1 MGWQTSTITQLIFN
15 RETYN
20 DIYQIE
26 NEIEN
31 NDKTIQNIKEEL
43 YTMTTSRPED
53 LLIHNEDMDLLSLQ
67 RETKDKLEILEECI
81 IENYKLECLKETFKL
96 RDGDFI
102 ENANRKQNIKKWLI
116 DNYILDKSDFVN
128 TNINN
133 SNKENININIK
144 NIEGD

>member
-20 DIYQIE
+20 DIYQVE

-43 YTMTTSRPED
+43 YTMNTSRPED

-102 ENANRKQNIKKWLI
+102 ENTNRKQNIKKWLI
-116 DNYILDKSDFVN
+116 DNYILDKSDFIN
-128 TNINN
+128 TSINT
-133 SNKENININIK
+133 SNKENINIK

>member
-1 MGWQTSTITQLIFN
+1 MGWQTSTITQLVFN

-20 DIYQIE
+20 DIYQVE

-102 ENANRKQNIKKWLI
+102 ENTNRKQNIKKWLI
-116 DNYILDKSDFVN
+116 DNYILDKSDFIN
-128 TNINN
+128 TSINN
-133 SNKENININIK
+133 SNKENINIK

>member
-20 DIYQIE
+20 DIYQVE

-102 ENANRKQNIKKWLI
+102 ENTNRKQNIKKWLI
-116 DNYILDKSDFVN
+116 DNYILDKNDFIN
-128 TNINN
+128 TSINN
-133 SNKENININIK
+133 SNKENINIK

>member
-20 DIYQIE
+20 DIYQVE

-102 ENANRKQNIKKWLI
+102 ENTNRKQNIKKWLI
-116 DNYILDKSDFVN
+116 DNYILDKSDFIN
-128 TNINN
+128 TSINN
-133 SNKENININIK
+133 SNKENINIK

>member
-20 DIYQIE
+20 DIYQVE

-102 ENANRKQNIKKWLI
+102 ENTNRKQNIKKWLI
-116 DNYILDKSDFVN
+116 DNYILDKSDFIN
-128 TNINN
+128 TSINI
-133 SNKENININIK
+133 SNKENINIK

>member
-102 ENANRKQNIKKWLI
+102 ENTNRKQNIKKWLI
-116 DNYILDKSDFVN
+116 DNYILDKSDFIN
-128 TNINN
+128 TSINN
-133 SNKENININIK
+133 SNKENINIK

>member
-20 DIYQIE
+20 NIYQVE
-26 NEIEN
+26 NEIKN

-102 ENANRKQNIKKWLI
+102 ENTNRKQNIKDWLI
-116 DNYILDKSDFVN
+116 DNYILDKSDF
-128 TNINN
+128 I
-133 SNKENININIK
+133 SNKENINIK

>member
-20 DIYQIE
+20 DIYQVE

-102 ENANRKQNIKKWLI
+102 ENTNRKQNIKKWLI
-116 DNYILDKSDFVN
+116 DNYILDKSDFTN
-128 TNINN
+128 TSINN
-133 SNKENININIK
+133 SNKENINIK

>member
-1 MGWQTSTITQLIFN
+1 MGWQTSTITQLVFN

-102 ENANRKQNIKKWLI
+102 ENTNRKQNIKKWLI
-116 DNYILDKSDFVN
+116 DNYILDKSDFIN
-128 TNINN
+128 TSINN
-133 SNKENININIK
+133 SNKENINIK

>member
-20 DIYQIE
+20 DIYQVE

-102 ENANRKQNIKKWLI
+102 ENTNRKQNIKDWLI
-116 DNYILDKSDFVN
+116 DNYILDKSDFIN
-128 TNINN
+128 TSINN
-133 SNKENININIK
+133 SNKENINIK

>member
-1 MGWQTSTITQLIFN
+1 MGWQTSTITQLVFN

-20 DIYQIE
+20 DIHQVE

-102 ENANRKQNIKKWLI
+102 ENTNRKQNIKKWLI
-116 DNYILDKSDFVN
+116 DNYILDKSDFIN
-128 TNINN
+128 TSINNIN
-133 SNKENININIK
+133 KENINIK

>member
-20 DIYQIE
+20 DIYQVE

-102 ENANRKQNIKKWLI
+102 ENTNRKQNIKKCLI
-116 DNYILDKSDFVN
+116 DNYILDKSDFIN
-128 TNINN
+128 TSINI
-133 SNKENININIK
+133 SNKENINIK

>member
-102 ENANRKQNIKKWLI
+102 ENINRKQNIKKWLI
-116 DNYILDKSDFVN
+116 DNYILDKSDFIN
-128 TNINN
+128 TSINN
-133 SNKENININIK
+133 TNKENININ
-144 NIEGD
+144 NIQAD

>member
-31 NDKTIQNIKEEL
+31 NNKTIQNIKEEL

-102 ENANRKQNIKKWLI
+102 ENKNRKQNIKKWLI
-116 DNYILDKSDFVN
+116 DNYILDKSDFIN
-128 TNINN
+128 TNVNI
-133 SNKENININIK
+133 SNKENINIK

>member
-20 DIYQIE
+20 DIYQVE
-26 NEIEN
+26 SEIEN

-102 ENANRKQNIKKWLI
+102 ENTNRKQNIKKWLI
-116 DNYILDKSDFVN
+116 DNYILDKSDFTN
-128 TNINN
+128 TSINT
-133 SNKENININIK
+133 SNKENINIK

>member
-20 DIYQIE
+20 DIYQVE
-26 NEIEN
+26 NEIKN

-102 ENANRKQNIKKWLI
+102 ENTNRKQNIKKWLI
-116 DNYILDKSDFVN
+116 DNYILDKSDFIN
-128 TNINN
+128 TSINN
-133 SNKENININIK
+133 SNKENINIK

>member
-20 DIYQIE
+20 DIYQVE

-102 ENANRKQNIKKWLI
+102 ENTNRKQNIKKWLI
-116 DNYILDKSDFVN
+116 DNYILDKSDFIN
-128 TNINN
+128 TSINT
-133 SNKENININIK
+133 SNKENINIK